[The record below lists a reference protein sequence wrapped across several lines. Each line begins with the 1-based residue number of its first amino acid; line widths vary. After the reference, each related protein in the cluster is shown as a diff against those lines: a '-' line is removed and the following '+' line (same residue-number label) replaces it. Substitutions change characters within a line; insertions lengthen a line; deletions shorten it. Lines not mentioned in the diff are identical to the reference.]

1 MPHSA
6 SRGHAVGNGNPDNP
20 LTVAAHMSVNE
31 DAKTTLG
38 LITTRDE
45 SESRLSVLD
54 HTTVTVYFYCIVQV
68 ANPHAVRTIS
78 RTS

>member
-20 LTVAAHMSVNE
+20 LKVAAHMSVNE

-45 SESRLSVLD
+45 SESR
-54 HTTVTVYFYCIVQV
+54 
-68 ANPHAVRTIS
+68 IS
-78 RTS
+78 T